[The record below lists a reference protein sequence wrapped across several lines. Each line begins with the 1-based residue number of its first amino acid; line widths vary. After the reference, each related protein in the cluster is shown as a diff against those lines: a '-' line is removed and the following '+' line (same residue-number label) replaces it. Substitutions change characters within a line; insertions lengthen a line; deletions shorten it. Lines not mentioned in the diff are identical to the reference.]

1 MDNKHHGGRDKHG
14 RIRRFCFS
22 LGTVEI
28 PNLEKDVAVEI
39 QRNGRG
45 KGVFSFKI
53 TVGCKVI

>member
-1 MDNKHHGGRDKHG
+1 MG
-14 RIRRFCFS
+14 
-22 LGTVEI
+22 E
-28 PNLEKDVAVEI
+28 LEGFALVSVQWKFLIWKRMVAVEI